1 MSQQNEQFEN
11 LIRQTLENFE
21 VDYNPAHWSELE
33 NRLNLIGQG
42 VLVSMNTF
50 YTAFAVAGVFLA
62 GLVFFGLPEDSGNKF
77 NKGQNIAVIE
87 TEDLGDG
94 KLIIEKDETKSSDS
108 IGFDINNQNRMDGS
122 ENIENAADGLSE
134 TIDSGN
140 PSKTIASTAQTA
152 SKVKSI
158 KSKVVFGNSDN
169 KTVVY
174 QGCEG
179 MPVHF
184 ATELD
189 KEAGNYLWNFGDGF
203 FSNDVNPEHTFSEPG
218 VFDVSLLV
226 TPLTG
231 GKIRPMT
238 IEDKI
243 KINPRPKASFDYSY
257 QLNYLNVPQV
267 KFENHSSQAEQVIW
281 KVGDEVIS
289 TENNPTYNFAKK
301 GTYKVELIAINEF
314 GCEDVTFKNVVIKED
329 YNLMAPHEFTPDGDG
344 KSDTFM
350 PEALKLIEG
359 TFTLKIFD
367 SKTNM
372 VIFESADYNKPWDGK
387 IAGTNVKASRDV
399 YPWVVN
405 INYRYG
411 GVDEFKGEIKL
422 KR

>member
-1 MSQQNEQFEN
+1 MSQQSEQFEN

-42 VLVSMNTF
+42 VIVSMNTF

-77 NKGQNIAVIE
+77 GKGSNLIVTETTNTGTGQIAQDQNTSI
-87 TEDLGDG
+87 G
-94 KLIIEKDETKSSDS
+94 SDS
-108 IGFDINNQNRMDGS
+108 IDSPQQSQNEISNSESDKLSDLTTNKISEAGNQSQGLSNKNQSINN
-122 ENIENAADGLSE
+122 I
-134 TIDSGN
+134 
-140 PSKTIASTAQTA
+140 
-152 SKVKSI
+152 KSRN
-158 KSKVVFGNSDN
+158 SKVVFGNSDN
-169 KTVVY
+169 KSVVY

-218 VFDVSLLV
+218 IFDVSLLV

-243 KINPRPKASFDYSY
+243 KINPRPKASFDYTY

-289 TENNPTYNFAKK
+289 TESNPVYNFAKK

-314 GCEDVTFKNVVIKED
+314 GCEDITFKNVVIKED
-329 YNLMAPHEFTPDGDG
+329 YNLMAVHEFTPDGDG
-344 KSDTFM
+344 KNDSFM

-359 TFTLKIFD
+359 SFTLKILD

-372 VIFESADYNKPWDGK
+372 IIFESSDYNKPWDGK
-387 IAGTNVKASRDV
+387 IGGTNVKASRDV
-399 YPWVVN
+399 YPWEVS
-405 INYRYG
+405 ITYRNG
-411 GVDEFKGEIKL
+411 TKDEFKGEIKL

>member
-21 VDYNPAHWSELE
+21 VDYNPAHWSEME

-42 VLVSMNTF
+42 VVVSMNTF
-50 YTAFAVAGVFLA
+50 YTAFAIAGVFLA
-62 GLVFFGLPEDSGNKF
+62 GLVFFGLPDNSGDKYG
-77 NKGQNIAVIE
+77 KMTTVTVIE
-87 TEDLGDG
+87 TEDNGFGIGNTQDLTA
-94 KLIIEKDETKSSDS
+94 KNSDS
-108 IGFDINNQNRMDGS
+108 LNTAFESDSQDDNATQADNS
-122 ENIENAADGLSE
+122 NIELTEQLSINDK
-134 TIDSGN
+134 TQSASSVVN
-140 PSKTIASTAQTA
+140 TSSK
-152 SKVKSI
+152 I
-158 KSKVVFGNSDN
+158 KPIKGKVVFGESSN
-169 KTVVY
+169 KSVVY

-203 FSNDVNPEHTFSEPG
+203 FSNDVNPQHTFSEPG

-243 KINPRPKASFDYSY
+243 KINPRPKSSFDYTY

-281 KVGDEVIS
+281 KVGDKVIS
-289 TENNPTYNFAKK
+289 TENNPVYNFAKK

-329 YNLMAPHEFTPDGDG
+329 YNLMAPLEFTPDGNG
-344 KSDTFM
+344 KNDSFM

-372 VIFESADYNKPWDGK
+372 VIFESSEYNNAWDGK
-387 IAGTNVKASRDV
+387 IAGTNVNASRDV

-411 GVDEFKGEIKL
+411 GTDEFKGEIKL

>member
-21 VDYNPAHWSELE
+21 VDYNPAHWSEME

-42 VLVSMNTF
+42 VMVSMNTF
-50 YTAFAVAGVFLA
+50 YTAFAIAGVFLA
-62 GLVFFGLPEDSGNKF
+62 SLVFFGLPEDSGNNF
-77 NKGQNIAVIE
+77 GKGLNVAVIE
-87 TEDLGDG
+87 TENLGDG
-94 KLIIEKDETKSSDS
+94 KSAQEQKTYKTSDS
-108 IGFDINNQNRMDGS
+108 LVSDANKQTQLNNAVEEENIALSMSESSANNQHSQTISSNIQSAPKIKS
-122 ENIENAADGLSE
+122 E
-134 TIDSGN
+134 
-140 PSKTIASTAQTA
+140 
-152 SKVKSI
+152 
-158 KSKVVFGNSDN
+158 KSKVVFGESKN
-169 KTVVY
+169 KSVVY

-243 KINPRPKASFDYSY
+243 KINPRPKASFDYTY

-289 TENNPTYNFAKK
+289 KENNPVYNFAKK

-314 GCEDVTFKNVVIKED
+314 GCEDITFKNVIIKED
-329 YNLMAPHEFTPDGDG
+329 YNLMAPHEFTPDGNGRND
-344 KSDTFM
+344 SFM
-350 PEALKLIEG
+350 PDALKLIEG

-372 VIFESADYNKPWDGK
+372 VIFESTDYNKPWDGK

-399 YPWVVN
+399 YPWIVN
-405 INYRYG
+405 VNYRYG
-411 GVDEFKGEIKL
+411 GVDEFKGEVKL